1 MNPEDAM
8 AQISPLPK
16 GSKDADKIVLPISSR
31 RRSSLMRPS
40 FKGTVTS
47 IRLTSM
53 NIEKFDEALSPDFT
67 SGFEESEDCFTEITA
82 KAAALLGAEKC
93 FLFIKDDKE
102 QKLYTFLKDND
113 GNKVR
118 ATKPIDRGITGSI
131 LAEPSEYID
140 NKVEQSDRWSQEL
153 DELPQFVTTSYL
165 AWPIW

>member
-1 MNPEDAM
+1 M

-16 GSKDADKIVLPISSR
+16 GSKDADKIVLPISI

-67 SGFEESEDCFTEITA
+67 SGFEESEDCFAEITT

-131 LAEPSEYID
+131 LSEASGYID